1 MLVAD
6 NKLCRVDMKVERFTS
21 HLPAGAVPYCVQL
34 CQDYGFQFTV
44 AKARKTKLGD
54 FRALPTGQTHITV
67 NADLN
72 PYAFLITFIHEVAH
86 ADVLKKSMLKQRK
99 LSRPHGKVWQQA
111 FQRLMNPLL
120 CETIFPASILVPLQ
134 EYMRK
139 PAASTYANPAL
150 IQALRQIDNSEIDR
164 TINESAIPLRDIQE
178 GQLFR
183 FQQKTYVRGTLRRTR
198 VVCKEVSSAKSY
210 VILAHAWVEK
220 I

>member
-1 MLVAD
+1 
-6 NKLCRVDMKVERFTS
+6 MKVERFTN
-21 HLPAGAVPYCVQL
+21 HLPAGAVSYCIQL
-34 CQDYGFQFTV
+34 WQDYGFQLTI

-86 ADVLKKSMLKQRK
+86 ADVFKKSMLKQRR
-99 LSRPHGKVWQQA
+99 LTRPHGQVWQLA

-120 CETIFPASILVPLQ
+120 NETIFPAAILAPLQ
-134 EYMRK
+134 AYMRK

-150 IQALRQIDNSEIDR
+150 IQALRQVDNSQNGNAFNIS
-164 TINESAIPLRDIQE
+164 TIVLRELEE

-183 FQQKTYVRGTLRRTR
+183 FQQKTYIRGTLRRTR

-210 VILAHAWVEK
+210 AILAHAWVEK